1 MPVWFRTRLRHPVV
15 HLPAIQTVSQRV
27 LAVAGYPRAEVSLNF
42 VSDRRMRHLNR
53 QYRGHDCSTDVLAFA
68 MRDAAGPPTI
78 LLGDVVISLP
88 TAARQA
94 VECGTSLDEEVVRLI
109 IHGVLHLIGYDHER
123 SEEEAERMRCKEK
136 EIIRLLLP
144 LPNLFQERKMTQTLK

>member
-1 MPVWFRTRLRHPVV
+1 
-15 HLPAIQTVSQRV
+15 
-27 LAVAGYPRAEVSLNF
+27 
-42 VSDRRMRHLNR
+42 
-53 QYRGHDCSTDVLAFA
+53 

-123 SEEEAERMRCKEK
+123 SEEEAERMRRKEK

-144 LPNLFQERKMTQTLK
+144 LPNLF